1 MFLTVPG
8 QPDGAPLLVVAG
20 PSILRLRSGN
30 DHPLIRSYSLSNR
43 PGSKASISV
52 KQEPYGAGEYL
63 RGQVRIGDSLDVAAP
78 RGTFFLNER
87 EPVVLLSAGVGV
99 TPVLSMLHALVQM
112 HSTREVWWLHGARDG
127 SEHPFALGRGPC
139 WRLTQSQ

>member
-1 MFLTVPG
+1 M
-8 QPDGAPLLVVAG
+8 
-20 PSILRLRSGN
+20 
-30 DHPLIRSYSLSNR
+30 
-43 PGSKASISV
+43 
-52 KQEPYGAGEYL
+52 KQEPHGAAGEYL

-78 RGTFFLNER
+78 RGTFFLNESD

-127 SEHPFALGRGPC
+127 SEHPFALEARTLLA
-139 WRLTQSQ
+139 RLTTVAVRSRTADQQLMIIKEWNTRYEGGYLPS